1 MRCWFLVVFFLFLMN
16 LGHSQDTVYV
26 KKAPVLIKKEVY
38 YANSKSEVKENV
50 LTIEYAIDQYVK
62 YSNESTYFKTSTK
75 ALGVRYG
82 KKVKRL
88 TFGGGIGYSSAK
100 INVSTVY
107 ENSDSTSYNRIDT
120 LDSYF
125 QVVNNDTSEVFVTD
139 TTEIWEVYNITR
151 EENRLI
157 GGKYIRVP
165 VFVSYSI
172 HKKKWGVTLRS
183 ELLINSLVGGS
194 DFEVRGET
202 YTMNR
207 FLFQYQQALEIG
219 YAIIDDLSLWCAIKG
234 NRQLNSSIKSS
245 RLDTGLSYALGAG
258 LNYSF

>member
-26 KKAPVLIKKEVY
+26 KKAPVVIKKEVF
-38 YANSKSEVKENV
+38 YANSKSEVNKNV
-50 LTIEYAIDQYVK
+50 LTIEYVIDQGVK
-62 YSNESTYFKTSTK
+62 HSIKSTYSKTSTK

-88 TFGGGIGYSSAK
+88 TFGGGVGYSSAK

-139 TTEIWEVYNITR
+139 TTEIWEVYKMAR

-157 GGKYIRVP
+157 GKKYLRIP
-165 VFVSYSI
+165 VFVSYTVQ
-172 HKKKWGVTLRS
+172 KKKWGLTLRS
-183 ELLINSLVGGS
+183 ELIIN
-194 DFEVRGET
+194 
-202 YTMNR
+202 
-207 FLFQYQQALEIG
+207 
-219 YAIIDDLSLWCAIKG
+219 
-234 NRQLNSSIKSS
+234 
-245 RLDTGLSYALGAG
+245 
-258 LNYSF
+258 